1 MKITDKLIP
10 RGKYNRPGTKSAP
23 KRVCV
28 HYTGDLGASA
38 ERLALFFCTNVNAT
52 TSSQYVVGT
61 DGEVIRCVPDD
72 EIAYG
77 ASGKNAGTIHIE
89 VCYKSAD
96 GRFEE
101 PSVKALNELVLYL
114 MARYHIA
121 AKDVVRHYD
130 LTGKHCPAYYVDAA
144 RWQEL
149 HERITSKPTASAPA
163 PAEKKLYRVQVGAFS
178 SRANAEAYAEKVKAA
193 GFGAFVVEV

>member
-10 RGKYNRPGTKSAP
+10 RGKYNRPGTKSVP
-23 KRVCV
+23 KCVCV

-38 ERLALFFCTNVNAT
+38 ERLALFFCTNANAQ

-101 PSVKALNELVLYL
+101 ASVKALNELVLYL

-130 LTGKHCPAYYVDAA
+130 LTGKRCPAYYVDETRWAA
-144 RWQEL
+144 L
-149 HERITSKPTASAPA
+149 HERITTQQDVS
-163 PAEKKLYRVQVGAFS
+163 KLYRVQVGAFRS
-178 SRANAEAYAEKVKAA
+178 KANAEAYMQTVKAA
-193 GFGAFVVEV
+193 GFNAFVVEVED

>member
-10 RGKYNRPGTKSAP
+10 RGKYNRPGTKSEP

-38 ERLALFFCTNVNAT
+38 ERLALFFCTNVNAQ

-77 ASGKNAGTIHIE
+77 ASGNNAGTIHIE
-89 VCYKSAD
+89 VCYKQTD

-101 PSVKALNELVLYL
+101 ASVKALNELVLYL

-130 LTGKHCPAYYVDAA
+130 LTGKRCPAYYVDAA

-149 HERITSKPTASAPA
+149 QERITSKPTASAPA
-163 PAEKKLYRVQVGAFS
+163 PAEKKLYRVQV
-178 SRANAEAYAEKVKAA
+178 
-193 GFGAFVVEV
+193 